1 MNKEVLKA
9 MSKKEKKTSNLKKW
23 WNKNNYN
30 VCRVLFFYIY
40 LPSVAYEKIKKYIHK
55 QIVWSEERATE
66 ILNYYIPR
74 RAEWDDEKKEFFFFD
89 NGYGWNFRLAKK
101 YLKRKDYAFWKKF
114 GSSWCLEIR
123 EFLVKDFE
131 LEGFTKEV
139 VEDYYGTGTEI
150 IFKMK

>member
-9 MSKKEKKTSNLKKW
+9 MNKKEKKISNFKKW
-23 WNKNNYN
+23 WNKNNYK

-40 LPSVAYEKIKKYIHK
+40 LPSVVYEKIKKHIRK

-74 RAEWDDEKKEFFFFD
+74 SSEWDDEKKEFFFFD

-139 VEDYYGTGTEI
+139 VEDYYGTDTEI

>member
-1 MNKEVLKA
+1 MNKEVTKA
-9 MSKKEKKTSNLKKW
+9 MNKKETKIDTVLKW
-23 WNKNNYN
+23 WNKSGYK
-30 VCRVLFFYIY
+30 VMRVLLFPLWWGICIKDKVNHY
-40 LPSVAYEKIKKYIHK
+40 LNKKE
-55 QIVWSEERATE
+55 VWSEERATE

-74 RAEWDDEKKEFFFFD
+74 SSEWDDEKKEFFFFD

-123 EFLVKDFE
+123 EFLVKYFE

-139 VEDYYGTGTEI
+139 VEDYYGTDTEI

>member
-1 MNKEVLKA
+1 MNAEIIKA
-9 MSKKEKKTSNLKKW
+9 MNRKTEKHPVRDWWKKNDYKVLR
-23 WNKNNYN
+23 
-30 VCRVLFFYIY
+30 VVLFPVWICMR
-40 LPSVAYEKIKKYIHK
+40 ACKKIKDKLDA
-55 QIVWSEERATE
+55 QVVWSDERANE
-66 ILNYYIPR
+66 ILSYYVPR
-74 RAEWDDEKKEFFFFD
+74 KCSWDEENQELYFFD

-139 VEDYYGTGTEI
+139 VEDYYGTDTEI

>member
-1 MNKEVLKA
+1 
-9 MSKKEKKTSNLKKW
+9 
-23 WNKNNYN
+23 
-30 VCRVLFFYIY
+30 
-40 LPSVAYEKIKKYIHK
+40 
-55 QIVWSEERATE
+55 VWSDERATE

-74 RAEWDDEKKEFFFFD
+74 RAEWDDEEKEFFFFD
-89 NGYGWNFRLAKK
+89 NGYGWGFHSAKK

-114 GSSWCLEIR
+114 GSSWCLEMK

-139 VEDYYGTGTEI
+139 NYEYYETSTEI